1 MKINP
6 KYQFSVSLISNNR
19 HQYRPWKKP
28 YRSTPNRNTGV
39 PNVFSHQWIW
49 AEWCTGVFF
58 QLVYISKF
66 QLSRIEFMCVD
77 FDCVNV
83 DRIIIITHRIMFS
96 TQRGESVRLIGCT
109 EQGCSSQCPRVNV
122 HDMWL
127 KLLLLFMEIE
137 MKSIS
142 FVFLHRKTHCGHRA
156 AKQRDREI
164 WSRIIWL
171 MLRAP
176 HNLAVFSEDA
186 HTLTHMAALSIY
198 SPSCLISW
206 NQIKRSRL
214 VHVTDIVGGAP
225 RLLLSREIDR
235 SLFTAVKARCVYFLV
250 CSY

>member
-1 MKINP
+1 
-6 KYQFSVSLISNNR
+6 
-19 HQYRPWKKP
+19 
-28 YRSTPNRNTGV
+28 
-39 PNVFSHQWIW
+39 
-49 AEWCTGVFF
+49 
-58 QLVYISKF
+58 
-66 QLSRIEFMCVD
+66 
-77 FDCVNV
+77 
-83 DRIIIITHRIMFS
+83 MFS

-127 KLLLLFMEIE
+127 KLFLLFMEIE

-214 VHVTDIVGGAP
+214 VHVTDIVGATAAFITGDWSKPLYSCEGQMCLFFGLFLLMRERKFRVMKIIFDGVSVVLMKAI
-225 RLLLSREIDR
+225 LLLFVLSSVHLFKSALVRLRLWHHSSLRSATKREVYHCGYLKGLYVTFCID
-235 SLFTAVKARCVYFLV
+235 
-250 CSY
+250 SYV